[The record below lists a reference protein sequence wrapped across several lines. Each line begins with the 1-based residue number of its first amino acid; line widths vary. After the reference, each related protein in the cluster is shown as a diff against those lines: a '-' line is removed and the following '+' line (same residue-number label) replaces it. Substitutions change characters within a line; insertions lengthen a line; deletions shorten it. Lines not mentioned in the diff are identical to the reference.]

1 MLFRSNEIHELLLR
15 HHSEEKEPG
24 LMAKGMSW
32 FKTNIKMSMDD
43 SDASIAEL
51 MTDGCDMGIK
61 TLYQRLSQYPA
72 ADQTAKGLCRK
83 LISIEEEFRSALHS
97 YL

>member
-1 MLFRSNEIHELLLR
+1 
-15 HHSEEKEPG
+15 
-24 LMAKGMSW
+24 
-32 FKTNIKMSMDD
+32 
-43 SDASIAEL
+43 